1 MADVEA
7 ALLALFSDLAWTD
20 TIADFRTL
28 PDMIAA
34 HGGVLRIRRI
44 GGGADRDNDQPQIS
58 VQAYA
63 SPTIDNPR
71 ATTDLQDAVWGRFLD
86 ILNGSRSGW
95 CDLGN
100 GAGVLIEDPS
110 KTSGPVTLSSPV
122 PTITVVE
129 SLYSLTIRQ

>member
-7 ALLALFSDLAWTD
+7 ALLALFSDMAWTD

-44 GGGADRDNDQPQIS
+44 GGGADRDNDQPQVS

-110 KTSGPVTLSSPV
+110 KTSGPVTLPSPV

-129 SLYSLTIRQ
+129 SLYRLTIRQ